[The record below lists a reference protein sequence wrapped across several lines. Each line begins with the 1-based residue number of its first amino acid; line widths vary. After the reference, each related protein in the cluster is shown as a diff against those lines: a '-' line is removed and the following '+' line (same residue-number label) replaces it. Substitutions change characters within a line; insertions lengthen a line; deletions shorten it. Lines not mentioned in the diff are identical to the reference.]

1 MALSAGTRLGP
12 YELVAPVGAG
22 GMGEVYRAKDTRLDR
37 TVAVKVLPPHLSTSP
52 ESRQRFE
59 REAKTI
65 SQLSHPHICALYDV
79 GHQDGIEFLVME
91 YLEGETLAE
100 RLAKGPLSL
109 DLVLRYGAEI
119 ADALDKAHRQ
129 GIVHRD
135 LKPGNVMITK
145 AGVKLLDFGLA
156 KAFERSLDA
165 TGREQMAAAQDP
177 MAGRNLT
184 TLSTELGALTQQ
196 GTLLGTLQY
205 MAPEQLEGKEADART
220 DVFAFGA
227 VLYEMAT
234 GKKTFSGATQ
244 ASLIGSILR
253 DEPRP
258 ISEAVPLTPRAL
270 DRIVRICLA
279 KDPEERWQTAHD
291 VGLQLRE
298 IDRDR
303 DHPDIVVAR
312 PARSKFSRALPWGV
326 ALVALGIGA
335 LLGRAA
341 PPKNAA
347 AKIVRSTILAPP
359 NTEFHFLDANAGP
372 PAVSPDGTRIAFV
385 ARNLDDQFLL
395 WVRRLDSLDA
405 FPIPGSSGAAFPFWS
420 PDGKSIGFFAQARLK
435 VVEASGSAPPV
446 SLADV
451 EEARGGSWAAN
462 GTILF
467 SPGYRDPIRSVPASG
482 GSTTPLTEVRPRE
495 VHRWPVFLP
504 DGRHFLF
511 NVRVQG
517 EQNAVIYAGSL
528 DSRDRREVLRGE
540 HTDVAFVAPDHL
552 LFRRGG
558 RLVAARFDPDRLAV
572 VGDPVELVD
581 NIDYFP
587 PTGRTTFGVSQNVLA
602 YTRSS
607 DARLSRLAWFDRA
620 GRELGGIAAP
630 GMYASPCFSPDGRQ
644 LAVSVMEQLVI
655 PPDIWLFDTRLGTGT
670 RTSTLYPDL
679 SAVFSADGKRIFF
692 GNTSEGKWNIHVR
705 DAASGSDLTT
715 LLPPT
720 RPRWPRDV
728 SPEGSVLLYHE
739 VSPANQGDL
748 KVLPLTGE
756 RRPRDFVASPY
767 DEDEGTFSP
776 DGRWVAY
783 VSDESGRK
791 EVFVAS
797 FPDPSRRIRVS
808 SDGGNQPRWS
818 RDGRELFYIAKSYTM
833 MAAPFDS
840 SGAGPTAPPSRLFDV
855 PISYTFGSHAPLRYD
870 VSPDGRF
877 LVAVRA
883 SNDPPPSIVFVL
895 NWQSALTK

>member
-1 MALSAGTRLGP
+1 
-12 YELVAPVGAG
+12 
-22 GMGEVYRAKDTRLDR
+22 MGEVYRARDTRLDR
-37 TVAVKVLPPHLSTSP
+37 TVAIKVLPAHLSSSP
-52 ESRQRFE
+52 DSRQRFE

-79 GHQDGIEFLVME
+79 GHQDGVEFLVME

-109 DLVLRYGAEI
+109 DLVLRYGTEI

-135 LKPGNVMITK
+135 LKPGNVMVTK

-156 KAFERSLDA
+156 KALAPVSSA
-165 TGREQMAAAQDP
+165 TQFTALPTQAAPITRE
-177 MAGRNLT
+177 G
-184 TLSTELGALTQQ
+184 S
-196 GTLLGTLQY
+196 LLGTLQY
-205 MAPEQLEGKEADART
+205 MAPEQLEGQEADART
-220 DVFAFGA
+220 DVFALGA

-270 DRIVRICLA
+270 EQIVRICLA
-279 KDPEERWQTAHD
+279 KDPDERWQTARD
-291 VGLQLRE
+291 IGLQLRE
-298 IDRDR
+298 IGRDR
-303 DHPDIVVAR
+303 EQPDTVVAR
-312 PARSKFSRALPWGV
+312 PVRSKLSRALPWAV

-341 PPKNAA
+341 LPKDATPRV
-347 AKIVRSTILAPP
+347 VRSTILPPP
-359 NTEFHFLDANAGP
+359 NTEFHFLDANSGP
-372 PAVSPDGTRIAFV
+372 PAVSPDGTRIAFA

-420 PDGKSIGFFAQARLK
+420 PDGKSLGFFAQAKLK
-435 VVEASGSAPPV
+435 VVEASGSATPV

-451 EEARGGSWAAN
+451 EEARGGSWGAD

-467 SPGYRDPIRSVPASG
+467 SPGYRDSIRRVQASG
-482 GSTTPLTEVRPRE
+482 GTTTPLTEVRSGE

-504 DGRHFLF
+504 DGRHFLY

-528 DSRDRREVLRGE
+528 DSKDRREVLRGE
-540 HTDVAFVAPDHL
+540 HTDVAFVAPDLL

-558 RLVAARFDPDRLAV
+558 RLVAARFDADRLTI
-572 VGDPVELVD
+572 VGDSVELVD

-602 YTRSS
+602 YAKSS

-620 GRELGGIAAP
+620 GREVGGIAAP
-630 GMYASPCFSPDGRQ
+630 GMYSSPRFSPDGRQ

-679 SAVFSADGKRIFF
+679 SAVFSADGKRIFY

-705 DAASGSDLTT
+705 DVASATEPTT
-715 LLPPT
+715 LLPPA

-728 SPEGSVLLYHE
+728 SPDGSVLLYQE
-739 VSPANQGDL
+739 ISAATQGDL
-748 KVLPLTGE
+748 KVLSLTGE
-756 RRPRDFVASPY
+756 RRPRDFVASPF

-797 FPDPSRRIRVS
+797 FPDPTRRIRVS
-808 SDGGNQPRWS
+808 SQGGTQPRWS
-818 RDGRELFYIAKSYTM
+818 RDGRELFYVARSYTM
-833 MAAPFDS
+833 MATPFDS
-840 SGAGPTAPPSRLFDV
+840 SSAGPTAPPSRLFDV
-855 PISYTFGSHAPLRYD
+855 PISYTFGSHASLRYD
-870 VSPDGRF
+870 VAPDGRF

-883 SNDPPPSIVFVL
+883 SNDPPPSIVVVL
-895 NWQSALTK
+895 NWQAGLTK

>member
-1 MALSAGTRLGP
+1 MTLSAGTRLGP
-12 YELVAPVGAG
+12 YELVAPIGAG

-37 TVAVKVLPPHLSTSP
+37 TVAVKVLPAHLSSSP

-59 REAKTI
+59 REARTI

-79 GHQDGIEFLVME
+79 GHQDGVDYLVME
-91 YLEGETLAE
+91 YLQGETLAE
-100 RLAKGPLSL
+100 HLAKGPLPL
-109 DLVLRYGAEI
+109 DLTLRCGLEI

-135 LKPGNVMITK
+135 LKPGNVMVTK

-156 KAFERSLDA
+156 KVLAPVSSVTQFTALPTQA
-165 TGREQMAAAQDP
+165 APITRE
-177 MAGRNLT
+177 G
-184 TLSTELGALTQQ
+184 S
-196 GTLLGTLQY
+196 LLGTLQY

-220 DVFAFGA
+220 DIFALGA

-279 KDPEERWQTAHD
+279 KDPEDRWQTARD
-291 VGLQLRE
+291 VSLQLRE
-298 IDRDR
+298 IGRDR
-303 DHPDIVVAR
+303 EHPDTVTAR
-312 PARSKFSRALPWGV
+312 PARSKISRTLPWAV
-326 ALVALGIGA
+326 VLVALGIGA

-341 PPKNAA
+341 LPKDATPRV
-347 AKIVRSTILAPP
+347 VRSTILPPP
-359 NTEFHFLDANAGP
+359 NTEFHFLDANSGP
-372 PAVSPDGTRIAFV
+372 PAVSPDGTRIAFA
-385 ARNLDDQFLL
+385 ARNLDDQILL

-405 FPIPGSSGAAFPFWS
+405 FAIPGSSGAAFPFWS
-420 PDGKSIGFFAQARLK
+420 PDGKSLGFFAQARLK
-435 VVEASGSAPPV
+435 VVEASGSASPV

-482 GSTTPLTEVRPRE
+482 GSPTPLTEMRPGE

-504 DGRHFLF
+504 DGRRFLY

-528 DSRDRREVLRGE
+528 DSKERREVLRGE
-540 HTDVAFVAPDHL
+540 HTDVAYVAPDRL
-552 LFRRGG
+552 LFRRSG
-558 RLVAARFDPDRLAV
+558 RLVAARFDADRLAIV
-572 VGDPVELVD
+572 EDPVELVD

-587 PTGRTTFGVSQNVLA
+587 PTGKTTFGASQNVLA
-602 YTRSS
+602 YAPRS
-607 DARLSRLAWFDRA
+607 DARLSRLAWFDRT
-620 GRELGGIAAP
+620 GREVGGLVAP
-630 GMYASPCFSPDGRQ
+630 GMYASPRFSPDGRQ
-644 LAVSVMEQLVI
+644 LAVSVIEQLVI

-670 RTSTLYPDL
+670 RTTTIYPDL
-679 SAVFSADGKRIFF
+679 SAVFSADGKRIFY
-692 GNTSEGKWNIHVR
+692 GNTSEGKWNIYVR
-705 DAASGSDLTT
+705 DVASGLEPTT

-720 RPRWPRDV
+720 RPRWPHDV
-728 SPEGSVLLYHE
+728 SPDGSVLLYRE
-739 VSPANQGDL
+739 LSAANQGNL
-748 KVLPLTGE
+748 KVLSLTGE

-783 VSDESGRK
+783 VSDESGRR

-797 FPDPSRRIRVS
+797 FPDPAQRIRVS
-808 SDGGNQPRWS
+808 SEGGTQPRWS
-818 RDGRELFYIAKSYTM
+818 RDGRELFYVARSYTM
-833 MAAPFDS
+833 MVAPFDS
-840 SGAGPTAPPSRLFDV
+840 SSAGPTAPPSRLFDA
-855 PISYTFGSHAPLRYD
+855 PISYTFGAHAPLRYD
-870 VSPDGRF
+870 VAPDGRF
-877 LVAVRA
+877 LIAVRA
-883 SNDPPPSIVFVL
+883 SKDPPPPMVLML
-895 NWQSALTK
+895 NWQAGLKK